1 MYMRRKDAKGQRRRA
16 IRERTWERHSQTV
29 RRAFSW
35 GARRSLFIP
44 CFTVRGEGEEGGELP
59 RSREFKGRSLRSR
72 WAGGEALRARL
83 NLHGEQP
90 RALLARK
97 PRDNEFEEDP
107 ARGPGSPPIDKPSR
121 GEFSRALPGPATG
134 GPRTAWGDRLAQ
146 PRDGPW
152 PALGTTPGPA
162 AGGPCAAGGG
172 WPALPNDGP

>member
-1 MYMRRKDAKGQRRRA
+1 MYMRRKEASGHRRRW
-16 IRERTWERHSQTV
+16 ISERICDKHSHTV
-29 RRAFSW
+29 RRGLCM
-35 GARRSLFIP
+35 GARLSLLRP
-44 CFTVRGEGEEGGELP
+44 ALPALPVRGEEEGGGGLRRARAFGGEGWGTGFVTGQLP
-59 RSREFKGRSLRSR
+59 RLS
-72 WAGGEALRARL
+72 
-83 NLHGEQP
+83 
-90 RALLARK
+90 
-97 PRDNEFEEDP
+97 
-107 ARGPGSPPIDKPSR
+107 ARGPVSPPIDALPRGEFS